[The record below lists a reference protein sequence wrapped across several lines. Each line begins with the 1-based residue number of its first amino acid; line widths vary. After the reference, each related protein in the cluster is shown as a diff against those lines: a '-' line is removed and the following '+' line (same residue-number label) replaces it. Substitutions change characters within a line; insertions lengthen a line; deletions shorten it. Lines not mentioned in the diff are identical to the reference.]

1 MGNPL
6 AKSCLERLERNHQHV
21 KYSILYVLISSTIT
35 KFPWGSGKSRFYKEH
50 AAYTRHWAGPAFVT
64 GGVPGGEVG
73 VGGGMCSPLLTAL
86 TSNHAFSGAIGIERD
101 VELTVK
107 LLKAQG
113 HEVVTVVATEH
124 LHCR

>member
-1 MGNPL
+1 MT
-6 AKSCLERLERNHQHV
+6 AVCAAH
-21 KYSILYVLISSTIT
+21 SS
-35 KFPWGSGKSRFYKEH
+35 
-50 AAYTRHWAGPAFVT
+50 RH
-64 GGVPGGEVG
+64 
-73 VGGGMCSPLLTAL
+73 LLCVAL

-124 LHCR
+124 LHCRR

>member
-1 MGNPL
+1 M
-6 AKSCLERLERNHQHV
+6 
-21 KYSILYVLISSTIT
+21 LISSTIT
-35 KFPWGSGKSRFYKEH
+35 KFPWGKSRFYKER
-50 AAYTRHWAGPAFVT
+50 TRYWAEPAFVA

-86 TSNHAFSGAIGIERD
+86 TSNLAFSGAIGIERD
-101 VELTVK
+101 DIVELTVK

-124 LHCR
+124 LHCRR